1 MSKTGFFRWYYA
13 FHHLIG
19 GILIVVK
26 SKVNHVAPPL
36 KFISFLE
43 TRVFMLVELDVVTSN
58 RRLHVTCSLLHV
70 ATAFVFFECSIQ
82 LADVDIS

>member
-1 MSKTGFFRWYYA
+1 M
-13 FHHLIG
+13 
-19 GILIVVK
+19 VK

-70 ATAFVFFECSIQ
+70 ATAFVFFGAAGSVRS
-82 LADVDIS
+82 LVVFVVVFVVDG